1 MKPLD
6 VRNITSESIERI
18 NPLLLPL
25 PWIVVLVLVLV
36 FAALKYSGTVET
48 PEIAP
53 EATKVFPQIYLT
65 DVQLRQFDKQ
75 GQAHYEMTSPLIRHF
90 QVEEKASE
98 RDYTLFQTPI
108 FILSENPAQPA
119 WFITSQEAR
128 RDNNGLW
135 FTLTNEVLA
144 RQASAA
150 RGEITISTSELRLNT
165 QEEFAETSKAVTM
178 RDAKN
183 QMSGLGLRADIKND
197 RIAILSNVK
206 GNYAP

>member
-1 MKPLD
+1 MNPLN
-6 VRNITSESIERI
+6 VRNITSEGMERI

-25 PWIVVLVLVLV
+25 PWLVVLALLMA

-53 EATKVFPQIYLT
+53 ETAKVFPQIYLT

-75 GQAHYEMTSPLIRHF
+75 GQAHYEMTSPLIQHF
-90 QVEEKASE
+90 QVEDKASE
-98 RDYTLFQTPI
+98 RDYTLFQTPV
-108 FILSENPAQPA
+108 FMLSNDPAQPA

-128 RDNNGLW
+128 RDSNGLW
-135 FTLTNEVLA
+135 FTLSKDVLA
-144 RQASAA
+144 RQTSAA

-165 QEEFAETSKAVTM
+165 QQEYAETSKAVTM